1 MRFLV
6 LLLLAFISCLVG
18 CKPNSNAIEHEKNIY
33 RDSKNHENYN
43 VRIKVSNSWI
53 KKLQQFGYKRDTKS
67 LLNEFESFIKPD
79 SLFHPESRHIDAD
92 YGRVFN
98 PIFVNLDEDLDNELI
113 CLLGWDIGT
122 PYLTVFK
129 QIKGQWYLLYLED
142 IRMFNEET
150 ELSVAN
156 NFSKNKVFYCRHLN
170 GTGTCTYADSYV
182 FYKLIN
188 NKVYRCLELVNE
200 LNSCGL
206 SPPLNRNISTNFRF
220 GSDNDDGLSVN
231 YNYEFFYTPE
241 DQSGGAS
248 SSDISIIK
256 GQGSAWYNWDARTCT
271 YKLDIP
277 NYNNA
282 DEDLNAEKI
291 ACFEK
296 FVDDTLVIKAFS
308 KQINHLL
315 KTGTSQQKR
324 ILKKIVAGKSLTH

>member
-1 MRFLV
+1 M
-6 LLLLAFISCLVG
+6 
-18 CKPNSNAIEHEKNIY
+18 
-33 RDSKNHENYN
+33 
-43 VRIKVSNSWI
+43 
-53 KKLQQFGYKRDTKS
+53 
-67 LLNEFESFIKPD
+67 
-79 SLFHPESRHIDAD
+79 
-92 YGRVFN
+92 
-98 PIFVNLDEDLDNELI
+98 
-113 CLLGWDIGT
+113 
-122 PYLTVFK
+122 
-129 QIKGQWYLLYLED
+129 
-142 IRMFNEET
+142 
-150 ELSVAN
+150 
-156 NFSKNKVFYCRHLN
+156 
-170 GTGTCTYADSYV
+170 
-182 FYKLIN
+182 
-188 NKVYRCLELVNE
+188 
-200 LNSCGL
+200 